1 MVKGQSADRSEIART
16 LQRLILFAAAL
27 VAVVLLALGAAH
39 LPSLRNRALAYAQDY
54 AARELGI
61 QLRASGLAYSLLDGS
76 VDGERPV
83 QDHRRIAGQSLDDES
98 GKRTFEVDDE
108 VSGVR

>member
-39 LPSLRNRALAYAQDY
+39 LPSLRNRALAYVQDY
-54 AARELGI
+54 ASRELGI
-61 QLRASGLAYSLLDGS
+61 QLRASGLAYSLLDG
-76 VDGERPV
+76 
-83 QDHRRIAGQSLDDES
+83 A
-98 GKRTFEVDDE
+98 
-108 VSGVR
+108 VSPCG